1 MKILGVLLRI
11 EWLKTVKRRAFWVAV
26 GAFAVFTA
34 IPAVEGV
41 RGARRN
47 PNLSYALPESWPD
60 ILGAATGLGPFFA
73 GVLMILLV
81 APEFTWRTA
90 RQNVIDGLS
99 KERFYAGKVMLLAGL
114 VLLFIATAVLIGV
127 GGTLLSPSEGGL
139 GILRPTDLSYMGGLA
154 LSLLL
159 VGSAGL
165 MLSVLIRSSG
175 PALGIL
181 FLYLIVEEAVGG
193 LISQAG
199 GALRRSAEYFPF
211 NILDQLGD
219 DLAHYP
225 EVLADV
231 NAERTERGLE
241 SWAFLDVEVLAVA
254 ALAYS
259 AIFLGLALLSMRKRD
274 L

>member
-1 MKILGVLLRI
+1 
-11 EWLKTVKRRAFWVAV
+11 
-26 GAFAVFTA
+26 
-34 IPAVEGV
+34 
-41 RGARRN
+41 
-47 PNLSYALPESWPD
+47 
-60 ILGAATGLGPFFA
+60 
-73 GVLMILLV
+73 
-81 APEFTWRTA
+81 
-90 RQNVIDGLS
+90 
-99 KERFYAGKVMLLAGL
+99 
-114 VLLFIATAVLIGV
+114 
-127 GGTLLSPSEGGL
+127 
-139 GILRPTDLSYMGGLA
+139 MGGLT

-199 GALRRSAEYFPF
+199 GAMRRAAEYLPF

-241 SWAFLDVEVLAVA
+241 TWEFLGVEVLALA

-259 AIFLGLALLSMRKRD
+259 AIFLGLAFLTMRKRD

>member
-11 EWLKTVKRRAFWVAV
+11 EWLKTVKRRSFWVAV
-26 GAFAVFTA
+26 SAFALFTA

-41 RGARRN
+41 RNARRS
-47 PNLSYALPESWPD
+47 PSLAYALPESWPD
-60 ILGAATGLGPFFA
+60 ILGAATGLGPLFA

-81 APEFTWRTA
+81 APEFSWRTA

-99 KERFYAGKVMLLAGL
+99 KERFYAGKVIVLAGL
-114 VLLFIATAVLIGV
+114 ALLFMATAVLIGV
-127 GGTLLSPSEGGL
+127 AGTLLSPGEGGS
-139 GILRPTDLSYMGGLA
+139 GILRPTDLSYMGALA

-193 LISQAG
+193 LMSRAG
-199 GALRRSAEYFPF
+199 GALRRAAEYLPS
-211 NILDQLGD
+211 NILEQLGD

-225 EVLADV
+225 DVLAQV
-231 NAERTERGLE
+231 NVERTERGLE
-241 SWAFLDVEVLAVA
+241 SWEFLGVEVLAVA

-259 AIFLGLALLSMRKRD
+259 AVFLALALFDMRKRD

>member
-1 MKILGVLLRI
+1 MLGVLLRI
-11 EWLKTVKRRAFWVAV
+11 EWLKTVKRRSFWVVV
-26 GAFAVFTA
+26 GAFTVFTT
-34 IPAVEGV
+34 IPTVEEI

-60 ILGAATGLGPFFA
+60 ILGAVTGLGPFFV

-81 APEFTWRTA
+81 ASEFTWRTA

-114 VLLFIATAVLIGV
+114 ILLFIAAAVIIGV
-127 GGTLLSPSEGGL
+127 GGTFFSPSQGGPE
-139 GILRPTDLSYMGGLA
+139 ILRPVDLSYMGGGA

-159 VGSAGL
+159 LGTAGL

-181 FLYLIVEEAVGG
+181 FLSLVVEEAVDR
-193 LISQAG
+193 LISQVG
-199 GALRRSAEYFPF
+199 GAMRHLAEYLPF

-225 EVLADV
+225 EVLAEV
-231 NAERTERGLE
+231 NAERAEYGLE
-241 SWAFLDVEVLAVA
+241 ALEYLDVEVLAIVA
-254 ALAYS
+254 LVYS
-259 AIFLGLALLSMRKRD
+259 AIFLGIAFLSMRKRD

>member
-1 MKILGVLLRI
+1 
-11 EWLKTVKRRAFWVAV
+11 
-26 GAFAVFTA
+26 
-34 IPAVEGV
+34 
-41 RGARRN
+41 
-47 PNLSYALPESWPD
+47 
-60 ILGAATGLGPFFA
+60 
-73 GVLMILLV
+73 
-81 APEFTWRTA
+81 
-90 RQNVIDGLS
+90 
-99 KERFYAGKVMLLAGL
+99 
-114 VLLFIATAVLIGV
+114 VLIGV

-181 FLYLIVEEAVGG
+181 FLYLIVEEAIIG

-231 NAERTERGLE
+231 NAKRTERGLE
-241 SWAFLDVEVLAVA
+241 SWEFLDVEVLAVA

-259 AIFLGLALLSMRKRD
+259 AIFLGAAFLSMRQRD

>member
-1 MKILGVLLRI
+1 MLGVLLRI
-11 EWLKTVKRRAFWVAV
+11 EWLKTVKRRSFWVVV
-26 GAFAVFTA
+26 GAFTVFTT
-34 IPAVEGV
+34 IPAVEDI
-41 RGARRN
+41 RGARGN

-60 ILGAATGLGPFFA
+60 ILGAVTGLGPFFV

-81 APEFTWRTA
+81 ASEFTWRTA

-114 VLLFIATAVLIGV
+114 ILLFIAAAVIIGV
-127 GGTLLSPSEGGL
+127 GGTFFSPSQGGPE
-139 GILRPTDLSYMGGLA
+139 ILRPVDLSYMGGGA

-159 VGSAGL
+159 LGSAGL

-181 FLYLIVEEAVGG
+181 FLSLVVEEAVGR
-193 LISQAG
+193 LISQVG
-199 GALRRSAEYFPF
+199 GAMRHLAEYLPF

-225 EVLADV
+225 EVLAEV
-231 NAERTERGLE
+231 NAERAEYGLE
-241 SWAFLDVEVLAVA
+241 ALEYLDVEVLAVV
-254 ALAYS
+254 ALVYS
-259 AIFLGLALLSMRKRD
+259 AIFLGIAFLSMRKRD